1 MRLGI
6 FGGSFDPV
14 HLGHLWIGEAAT
26 ETLSLDR
33 LLWIPS
39 ATQPLKPDGA
49 VASDAQ
55 RLEMLRLAIAGRS
68 DHEVDDRE
76 LRRQGVSY
84 TVDTVEE
91 IRREQAGA
99 EIYLVIGS
107 DSLASLRQWH
117 QPERLLEQV
126 VLAVVRRGGEAPVE
140 FDVLDGLVSDDRIEQ
155 FRRSVIKM
163 PVIEISSRDIRGRVG
178 QGRSIRHRDPHAV
191 QTYIEANAL
200 YGFKPLVEASREQ

>member
-33 LLWIPS
+33 LLWLPS
-39 ATQPLKPDGA
+39 ATQPL
-49 VASDAQ
+49 
-55 RLEMLRLAIAGRS
+55 
-68 DHEVDDRE
+68 
-76 LRRQGVSY
+76 
-84 TVDTVEE
+84 
-91 IRREQAGA
+91 
-99 EIYLVIGS
+99 IGS
-107 DSLASLRQWH
+107 DSLASMRQWH

-126 VLAVVRRGGEAPVE
+126 VLAGVRRGGEAPVE

-178 QGRSIRHRDPHAV
+178 QGRSIRHRVPHAV
-191 QTYIEANAL
+191 QSYIEANAL
-200 YGFKPLVEASREQ
+200 YGFKPLGEASREQ